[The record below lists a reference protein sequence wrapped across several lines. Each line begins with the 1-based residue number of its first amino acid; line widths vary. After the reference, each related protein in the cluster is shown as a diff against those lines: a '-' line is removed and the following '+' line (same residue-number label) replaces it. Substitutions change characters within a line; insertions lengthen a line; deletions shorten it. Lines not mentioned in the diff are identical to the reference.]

1 MWFRPV
7 RPIFSKNSYFTEAT
21 EMVGQQ
27 VGQLL
32 GCLWGRILIFKL
44 KIDEFDSNPS
54 LQYLSKGSQDVPK

>member
-7 RPIFSKNSYFTEAT
+7 RPIFSKNPYFTEAA
-21 EMVGQQ
+21 ERVGQQ

-44 KIDEFDSNPS
+44 KIDELDSDPS